1 MSPDYPNNR
10 SDQIEVD
17 NLQSLKNRNL
27 TRLSTRLSLSFALFA
42 ILLVGI
48 ITYTNYQNTRSQ
60 LHEDIRARLRD
71 AVAIGTQQID
81 GDKHALLTEPT
92 QEGSAIY
99 LQIKKVLQGIRDA
112 GTEIRFVYT
121 MRQDEQGNIIFIVD
135 AEESE
140 ADISHLG
147 DIYDDA
153 SDLIKDSFSSLN
165 QPIVEED
172 FYTDKWGTWLTG
184 YAPFYRTDGQRE
196 GVVGMDISAS
206 EVIARER
213 QALWNALALFLVSI
227 PPIFVIGYFLG
238 RRLVKPI
245 SSLSEAA
252 QKIATGDL
260 SVRIKTSST
269 SQEVYTLENGFNMM
283 TGRLQELVENL
294 EKRVSERTQELTI
307 ATEYS
312 RLRASQFETIAQ
324 LSQIITSIQNS
335 ETLLP
340 KITELI
346 SQQMGFYHTGIFL
359 LDNNREYAVLQA
371 ANSYGGQLMLQR
383 NHKLKVGEQGI
394 VGFVTSTG
402 TPRIALD
409 VGEDAVFFDN
419 PDLPETRSEMALPL
433 TIAGEIIGALDL
445 QSTEPNAFSNE
456 DIEVL
461 AILANQVA
469 ISIRNAYSFEQTRL
483 AIQRAE
489 LALQQ
494 QVKDNWRQFSRSQ
507 SVRGYYYDGIN
518 PRSLD
523 HASEEK
529 TGNAFEIPVQ
539 LHGQVIGKIRL
550 NPNDSARIWSDD
562 EIAIVQAAVERAA
575 LTLENARL
583 LNEAQQRASRERI
596 IGDIA
601 ASISTFSDLEGILR
615 TAVQQLGRRL
625 GGAEVIL
632 ELGSNL
638 ETEEFTE

>member
-17 NLQSLKNRNL
+17 NLQSLKNRKF

-71 AVAIGTQQID
+71 AVAIGAQQID
-81 GDKHALLTEPT
+81 GDKHALLTEPA
-92 QEGSAIY
+92 QEGSATY
-99 LQIKKVLQGIRDA
+99 MQIKKVLQGIRDA
-112 GTEIRFVYT
+112 GTGIRFVYT

-153 SDLIKDSFSSLN
+153 SDLIKDNFSSLY
-165 QPIVEED
+165 QPIVEEE

-184 YAPFYRTDGQRE
+184 YAPFYTSNGQRE

-206 EVIARER
+206 NVIARER
-213 QALWNALALFLVSI
+213 QALWNALTIFLASI
-227 PPIFVIGYFLG
+227 PPIFVIGWFLG
-238 RRLVKPI
+238 SRLAKPI

-252 QKIATGDL
+252 KKIAAGNL
-260 SVRIKTSST
+260 SVRIKTGST
-269 SQEVYTLENGFNMM
+269 NQEVYTLENSFNMM
-283 TGRLQELVENL
+283 TSRLQELVENL
-294 EKRVSERTQELTI
+294 EKRVSERTQELTV
-307 ATEYS
+307 ATEYA
-312 RLRASQFETIAQ
+312 RLRALQFETIAQ
-324 LSQIITSIQNS
+324 LSQIITSIQNP
-335 ETLLP
+335 ETLLT

-346 SQQMGFYHTGIFL
+346 SQRMGYYHAGIFL

-371 ANSYGGQLMLQR
+371 ANSSGGQRMLQR
-383 NHKLKVGEQGI
+383 KHKLKVGEQGI

-409 VGEDAVFFDN
+409 VGDDAVFFDN

-461 AILANQVA
+461 AVLANQVA

-494 QVKDNWRQFSRSQ
+494 QAKDNWRQFSRSQ
-507 SVRGYYYDGIN
+507 SVRGYSYDGIN

-529 TGNAFEIPVQ
+529 TDNTFEIPVQ

-596 IGDIA
+596 IGDIS

-615 TAVQQLGRRL
+615 TAVQQLGRRM
-625 GGAEVIL
+625 GGAEVVL

-638 ETEEFTE
+638 ETKEIAK